1 MILSQEYHQLHPS
14 NNDNFRVNSNK
25 TRLISFISLLR
36 INSFCQ
42 GCYQNHWWW
51 YTVSVNSKTWMVT
64 ERHDFLSLMFRF
76 VACVCMCVCVCVC
89 VCVFVCVCTRF
100 VILFMSPFLILPT
113 DYLSLLRVL
122 FILFW
127 YCFYSFC
134 WKNGDSKYR
143 KFRNKTR
150 NNKKSIKHR

>member
-14 NNDNFRVNSNK
+14 DNDNFRVNNNK

-42 GCYQNHWWW
+42 DCYENHWWW
-51 YTVSVNSKTWMVT
+51 NTVSVNSNGDWDARFPFFNV
-64 ERHDFLSLMFRF
+64 SLGCMRMR
-76 VACVCMCVCVCVC
+76 VCMCVCVYVCMCVCVCVC
-89 VCVFVCVCTRF
+89 ACVCTCF
-100 VILFMSPFLILPT
+100 IILFVSPFLLLLT
-113 DYLSLLRVL
+113 DYLSLLRLL

-143 KFRNKTR
+143 KFRKR
-150 NNKKSIKHR
+150 